1 MNQQNDKYSIRRYGI
16 FEPPAVETELISLF
30 HRYEKVSFKYHISP
44 VLMKHYQFK
53 QICDYIFT
61 AMENDIRKALDCV
74 KREGFEF
81 FTIPVF
87 SANKNGELII
97 TDWVY
102 ERVPPF
108 TASISF
114 NFMEANE

>member
-1 MNQQNDKYSIRRYGI
+1 MNQQNDKYSIRRYGV
-16 FEPPAVETELISLF
+16 FDSPAVERELISLF

-44 VLMKHYQFK
+44 VLMNHYQFK
-53 QICDYIFT
+53 PICDSIFK

-74 KREGFEF
+74 KFEGFEF
-81 FTIPVF
+81 VTIPVF
-87 SANKNGELII
+87 SVNKIGELIV

-108 TASISF
+108 VSKISF
-114 NFMEANE
+114 DFREEQV